1 MLLSIIIAVSL
12 FVLIPLGVRFA
23 ARKTLNSF
31 IEDAVLAAEKTE
43 PGRAPRPSHELAG
56 QFEAKAVLLSPAEQR
71 FHQEL
76 KAALRPGHEI
86 SCKVRLE
93 DVFQVKR
100 GLSDKRQRHSLR
112 NRIKSRHLD
121 FVVTNAADSLIVS
134 LVELDDASHRSQ
146 KAQATDRF
154 KDELARVSGLKLHR
168 FPARARYAAT
178 DIQASLYGDN

>member
-12 FVLIPLGVRFA
+12 FVFFLIFDRFA
-23 ARKTLNSF
+23 ARKNRDSF
-31 IEDAVLAAEKTE
+31 PQADALPAKESE
-43 PGRAPRPSHELAG
+43 SGRVASPPHELAA
-56 QFEAKAVLLSPAEQR
+56 QFEARAVLLSPAEQR

-76 KAALRPGHEI
+76 RAALRPGHEI

-93 DVFQVKR
+93 DVIQVKR

-121 FVVTNAADSLIVS
+121 FVVTNAADSRIVS
-134 LVELDDASHRSQ
+134 LIELDDASHRNQ
-146 KAQATDRF
+146 KAQANDRF
-154 KDELARVSGLKLHR
+154 KDELARASGLKLHR
-168 FPARARYAAT
+168 FAARCRYESA